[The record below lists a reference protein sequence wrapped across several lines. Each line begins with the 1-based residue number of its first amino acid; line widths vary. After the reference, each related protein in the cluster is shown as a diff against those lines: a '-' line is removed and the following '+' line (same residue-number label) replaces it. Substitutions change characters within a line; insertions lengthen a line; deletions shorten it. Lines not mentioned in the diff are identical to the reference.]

1 MSIAAI
7 ILAAGAS
14 KRLGRPKQTVVLE
27 GEMLVERAVR
37 VATEAGLAPVIAV
50 LIDAGLIDS
59 LQAQGATVLLNRRTY
74 EGISSSIAVGIRWAK
89 GMRVDG
95 VVLMT
100 CDQVAVTPQH
110 LQALFASPD
119 VVTGS
124 RYAERTG
131 IPAYFPAESFDA
143 LMALEGDTGARDLLR
158 DARSIPDESLAL
170 DVDTDADLEEARR
183 FLRAK

>member
-14 KRLGRPKQTVVLE
+14 KRLGRPKQTVELA

-37 VATEAGLAPVIAV
+37 VATGAGLVPVIAV
-50 LIDAGLIDS
+50 VVDAGLIEP
-59 LQAQGATVLLNRRTY
+59 LQAQGATVLLNRRAY
-74 EGISSSIAVGIRWAK
+74 EGISSSIATGIRWAK
-89 GMRVDG
+89 GMGVDG

-110 LQALFASPD
+110 LQALIAAPD

-131 IPAYFPAESFDA
+131 IPAYFPSGSFDA
-143 LMALEGDTGARDLLR
+143 LMALEGDTGARDVLR
-158 DARSIPDESLAL
+158 DARSIPDELLAL
-170 DVDTDADLEEARR
+170 DVDTQADLEQAQRLLE
-183 FLRAK
+183 